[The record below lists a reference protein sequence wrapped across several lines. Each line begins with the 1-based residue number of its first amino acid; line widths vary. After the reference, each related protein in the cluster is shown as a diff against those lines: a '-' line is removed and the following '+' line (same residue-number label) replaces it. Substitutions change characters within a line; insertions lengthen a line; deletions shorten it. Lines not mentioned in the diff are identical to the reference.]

1 MAGYQQLHAR
11 PSATL
16 PALQRERANI
26 SSGAGQKII
35 TMILI
40 KDNEMIK
47 LILTLTP
54 QWMGTAATQRALEGR
69 LLLVNLLC
77 KVVSIMIMIFDDHD
91 DHDGYDAGGAGDA
104 VLQGNDDDQ
113 DHGDDDGVDDQNLT
127 ANQSDTRILV
137 GQTPT
142 SFHPVLPSEQ
152 LGRQVGRRFFKP
164 VCCFSFPYN
173 PVENSFNLFLLISTF
188 PPL

>member
-47 LILTLTP
+47 LILTSTP

-77 KVVSIMIMIFDDHD
+77 KVVSIMIMIFDDH
-91 DHDGYDAGGAGDA
+91 HDYDYDGFDADGAGNAFLIGD
-104 VLQGNDDDQ
+104 DDDQ
-113 DHGDDDGVDDQNLT
+113 DHGNDDGVGYNNLNS
-127 ANQSDTRILV
+127 NQSETRILV

-142 SFHPVLPSEQ
+142 SSHPVLPSEQ
-152 LGRQVGRRFFKP
+152 LDHQVG
-164 VCCFSFPYN
+164 SWN
-173 PVENSFNLFLLISTF
+173 T
-188 PPL
+188 

>member
-1 MAGYQQLHAR
+1 MAGYQQLHTR
-11 PSATL
+11 PSAAL
-16 PALQRERANI
+16 PALQRERANLP
-26 SSGAGQKII
+26 SGAGQKIM

-40 KDNEMIK
+40 KDNEMKK
-47 LILTLTP
+47 LILTLTT

-91 DHDGYDAGGAGDA
+91 DHDHDGYDADGGGDA
-104 VLQGNDDDQ
+104 VLRVDDGDDQ
-113 DHGDDDGVDDQNLT
+113 DHEDDDGVGYNNLN

-152 LGRQVGRRFFKP
+152 LGRQVGQRFFKP
-164 VCCFSFPYN
+164 VCCFSFP
-173 PVENSFNLFLLISTF
+173 
-188 PPL
+188 